1 MSYTQEITNEL
12 INYEG
17 LKANTKILLLVL
29 MTHRNREKGYA
40 YPSQSTLIKKTGLS
54 KNTLLKCLDELEKE
68 GYIKRFKEKGENNK
82 YHIDISFI
90 NSKVGTSVKIDTSSS
105 IKINTGEDVGSIK
118 NDTGGSIKND
128 TLKVLN
134 ISNKKEK
141 ENKKSNIDKIIEAY
155 TKNDLLVEAIRDFI
169 KMRSTIKKPIT
180 DRALKGILN
189 KLDNFT
195 NNDLDKIEILENSIM
210 NCWQGVFELKNKKVP
225 TKVDTKNNSLVNP
238 SICNNDKNYSSRGR
252 EIL

>member
-17 LKANTKILLLVL
+17 LKANSKILLLVL

-105 IKINTGEDVGSIK
+105 IK
-118 NDTGGSIKND
+118 NDTGGSIKIN
-128 TLKVLN
+128 TLKVRD

-169 KMRSTIKKPIT
+169 KMRSTIKKPLT

-225 TKVDTKNNSLVNP
+225 TKVDTKNNNLVNP
-238 SICNNDKNYSSRGR
+238 SICNSRRKYSQKCDIG
-252 EIL
+252 

>member
-82 YHIDISFI
+82 YYIDINFI
-90 NSKVGTSVKIDTSSS
+90 NSKVGTSIKNDTSS
-105 IKINTGEDVGSIK
+105 SIK
-118 NDTGGSIKND
+118 NDTGGSINFN
-128 TLKVLN
+128 TLKVRD

-141 ENKKSNIDKIIEAY
+141 ENKKSNIDKIIETY
-155 TKNDLLVEAIRDFI
+155 TKNDLLIEAIRDFI
-169 KMRSTIKKPIT
+169 KMRSTIKKPLT

-189 KLDNFT
+189 KLDTFAS
-195 NNDLDKIEILENSIM
+195 NDLDKVEILENSIM

-225 TKVDTKNNSLVNP
+225 TKVDTKNNNLVNP

>member
-82 YHIDISFI
+82 YYIDINFI
-90 NSKVGTSVKIDTSSS
+90 NSKVGTSIKIDTSSS
-105 IKINTGEDVGSIK
+105 IKNDTSEDITSIK
-118 NDTGGSIKND
+118 NDTGGSIKID
-128 TLKVLN
+128 TLKVRD

-155 TKNDLLVEAIRDFI
+155 TKNDLLVEAIKDFI
-169 KMRSTIKKPIT
+169 KMRSTIKKPLT

-189 KLDNFT
+189 KLDAFAV
-195 NNDLDKIEILENSIM
+195 NDLDKVEILENSIM

-225 TKVDTKNNSLVNP
+225 TKVDTKNNNSISS
-238 SICNNDKNYSSRGR
+238 SICNSKGKYTRGV
-252 EIL
+252 EVW

>member
-82 YHIDISFI
+82 YYIDINFI
-90 NSKVGTSVKIDTSSS
+90 NSKVGTSIKNDTSS
-105 IKINTGEDVGSIK
+105 SIK
-118 NDTGGSIKND
+118 NDTGGSIKIN
-128 TLKVLN
+128 TLKVRD

-141 ENKKSNIDKIIEAY
+141 ENKKSNIDKIIETY
-155 TKNDLLVEAIRDFI
+155 TKNDLLIEAIRDFI
-169 KMRSTIKKPIT
+169 KMRSTIKKPLT

-189 KLDNFT
+189 KLDTFAS
-195 NNDLDKIEILENSIM
+195 NDLDKVEILENSIM

-225 TKVDTKNNSLVNP
+225 TKVDTKNNNLVNP